1 MKPKGIRAK
10 LVRAFFI
17 QVTIISLVTL
27 VGIYLAYNIIYGVMY
42 RETLNDEAEHFWS
55 RYEANPEHG
64 LPDVYNLQGYMAV
77 DGDFSGVPEQ
87 YRDLPAEGFI
97 RQELDDSQAVVHVSE
112 RDGKRLFLVFEY
124 EQVSDLAFYFG
135 IVPLALVLLLIYGTS
150 FVTYRLSQRAV
161 SPIVRLAE
169 YLEDFDFSANRE
181 IGRDLEPLRTH
192 ADAEVISMIQ
202 AVEHFTTRL
211 AAFVERERI
220 FTRDAGHE
228 LRTPVAIF
236 KGSLDL
242 LEQSADRPVHEQKAL
257 ARMRRT
263 VSDMEALLETLLL
276 LAREEQLE
284 VPREDVSV
292 NAVVA
297 GQLELLQ
304 PMAERAENS
313 LALHE
318 HAELRVRAAEKVL
331 EIVLGNLIR
340 NAINY
345 THGGRV
351 DVTVT
356 ERSVLVGDTGVG
368 MSGDELKNAFEPFYR
383 VDESRG
389 VTRGHGLGL
398 AIVKRLVH
406 QAGWSISAHSKPG
419 EGTTVEV
426 GFFPEAAGHGM
437 GR

>member
-1 MKPKGIRAK
+1 MKPKGIRSK

-27 VGIYLAYNIIYGVMY
+27 VGIYVAYNIIYGVIY
-42 RETLNDEAEHFWS
+42 REALNDEAAHFWS
-55 RYEANPEHG
+55 RYESNPNHS

-87 YRDLPAEGFI
+87 YRGVPPEGFS
-97 RQELDDSQAVVHVSE
+97 RQAYEDLQALVHVSE
-112 RDGKRLFLVFEY
+112 RDGKRLFLVLEY
-124 EQVSDLAFYFG
+124 EQVSELVFLFG

-161 SPIVRLAE
+161 SPIVRLAG
-169 YLEDFDFSANRE
+169 YLEDFDFNANLE
-181 IGRDLEPLRTH
+181 ISRDLEPLRAH
-192 ADAEVISMIQ
+192 ADAEVVSMIQ

-211 AAFVERERI
+211 SAFVDRERN

-242 LEQSADRPVHEQKAL
+242 LEQNTDRPAHEQKAL

-263 VSDMEALLETLLL
+263 VSDMESLLETLLL
-276 LAREEQLE
+276 LAREEQVE
-284 VPREDVSV
+284 MPREDVSV

-318 HAELRVRAAEKVL
+318 HAELRVRAPEKVL

-345 THGGRV
+345 TQGGRV

-356 ERSVLVGDTGVG
+356 DRSVQVGDTGVG
-368 MSGDELKNAFEPFYR
+368 MSGEELKNAFEPFYR
-383 VDESRG
+383 ADESRG

-398 AIVKRLVH
+398 AIVKKLVH

-419 EGTTVEV
+419 EGTRVEV
-426 GFFPEAAGHGM
+426 GFFPES
-437 GR
+437 

>member
-1 MKPKGIRAK
+1 MKPKGIRSK

-17 QVTIISLVTL
+17 QVTIISLATL
-27 VGIYLAYNIIYGVMY
+27 VGIAVAYNIIYGVML
-42 RETLNDEAEHFWS
+42 REALNDEAAHFWS
-55 RYEANPEHG
+55 RYESDPKHS
-64 LPDVYNLQGYMAV
+64 LPDVYNLQGFMAV

-87 YRDLPAEGFI
+87 YRGLAPVGFS
-97 RQELDDSQAVVHVSE
+97 RQAYEDAQALVHVSE
-112 RDGKRLFLVFEY
+112 RDGERLFLVFEY
-124 EQVSDLAFYFG
+124 EQVSALAFFFG

-161 SPIVRLAE
+161 SPIVRLAA
-169 YLEDFDFSANRE
+169 YLEDFDFNANLE
-181 IGRDLEPLRTH
+181 ISRDLEPLRAH
-192 ADAEVISMIQ
+192 ADAEVVSMIQ

-242 LEQSADRPVHEQKAL
+242 LEQNGDRPAHEQKAL

-263 VSDMEALLETLLL
+263 VSDMESLLETLLL
-276 LAREEQLE
+276 LAREEQVE
-284 VPREDVSV
+284 MPREDVSV

-304 PMAERAENS
+304 PMAERAENA

-318 HAELRVRAAEKVL
+318 HAELRVRAPEKVL

-356 ERSVLVGDTGVG
+356 DRSVQVGDTGVG
-368 MSGDELKNAFEPFYR
+368 MSGEELQNAFEPFYR

-419 EGTTVEV
+419 EGTRVEV
-426 GFFPEAAGHGM
+426 AFFPDG
-437 GR
+437 

>member
-1 MKPKGIRAK
+1 MKPKGIRSK

-17 QVTIISLVTL
+17 QVTIISCVTL
-27 VGIYLAYNIIYGVMY
+27 VGIAVAYNIIYGVML
-42 RETLNDEAEHFWS
+42 REALNDEAAHFWS
-55 RYEANPEHG
+55 RYESDPSHS
-64 LPDVYNLQGYMAV
+64 LPDVYNLQGFMAV

-87 YRDLPAEGFI
+87 YRGLAPVGFS
-97 RQELDDSQAVVHVSE
+97 RQPYEDAQALVHVSE
-112 RDGKRLFLVFEY
+112 RDGERLFLVFEY
-124 EQVSDLAFYFG
+124 DQVSALAFFFG

-161 SPIVRLAE
+161 SPIVRLAA
-169 YLEDFDFSANRE
+169 YLEDFDFNANLE
-181 IGRDLEPLRTH
+181 ISRDLEPLRAH
-192 ADAEVISMIQ
+192 ADAEVVSMIQ

-242 LEQSADRPVHEQKAL
+242 LEQSGDRPAHEHKAL

-263 VSDMEALLETLLL
+263 VSDMESLLETLLL
-276 LAREEQLE
+276 LAREEQVE
-284 VPREDVSV
+284 MPREDVSV
-292 NAVVA
+292 NALVA

-318 HAELRVRAAEKVL
+318 RAELRVRAPEKVL

-356 ERSVLVGDTGVG
+356 DRSVQVGDTGVG
-368 MSGDELKNAFEPFYR
+368 MSGEELQNAFEPFYR

-389 VTRGHGLGL
+389 ATRGHGLGL
-398 AIVKRLVH
+398 AIVKRLAH

-419 EGTTVEV
+419 EGTRVEV
-426 GFFPEAAGHGM
+426 AFFPDD
-437 GR
+437 

>member
-1 MKPKGIRAK
+1 MKPKGIRSK

-17 QVTIISLVTL
+17 QVTVISLVTL
-27 VGIYLAYNIIYGVMY
+27 VGIYVAYNIVYGVMY
-42 RETLNDEAEHFWS
+42 REALNDEAAHFWS
-55 RYEANPEHG
+55 RYESDPRHS

-77 DGDFSGVPEQ
+77 GGDFSSVPEQ
-87 YRDLPAEGFI
+87 YRELAPEGFS
-97 RQELDDSQAVVHVSE
+97 RQAYEDLQALVHVSE
-112 RDGKRLFLVFEY
+112 RDGRRLFLVLEY
-124 EQVSDLAFYFG
+124 EQVSGLVFFFG

-161 SPIVRLAE
+161 SPIVRLAA
-169 YLEDFDFSANRE
+169 YLEEFDFNANRE
-181 IGRDLEPLRTH
+181 IGRDLDPLRAH
-192 ADAEVISMIQ
+192 ADAEVVSMIQ

-228 LRTPVAIF
+228 LRTPVAVF

-242 LEQSADRPVHEQKAL
+242 LEQSGDRPAHELKAL

-276 LAREEQLE
+276 LAREEQVE
-284 VPREDVSV
+284 MPREDVTV

-318 HAELRVRAAEKVL
+318 HAELRVRAPEKVL

-345 THGGRV
+345 TQGGRV

-356 ERSVLVGDTGVG
+356 DRSVQVGDTGVG
-368 MSGDELKNAFEPFYR
+368 MSGEELKNAFEPFYR
-383 VDESRG
+383 ADESRG

-419 EGTTVEV
+419 EGTRVEV
-426 GFFPEAAGHGM
+426 AFFPEG
-437 GR
+437 